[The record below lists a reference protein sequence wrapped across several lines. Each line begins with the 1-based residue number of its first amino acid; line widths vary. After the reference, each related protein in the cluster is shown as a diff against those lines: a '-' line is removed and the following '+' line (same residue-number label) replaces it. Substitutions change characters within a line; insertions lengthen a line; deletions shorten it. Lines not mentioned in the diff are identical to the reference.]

1 MPNVSR
7 GRGSHGATWR
17 IGSAQ
22 VQPYHTTEC
31 SISQSYDGDGALY
44 LYTRI
49 WAHRKGEPRRG
60 IAKSTDVRNPSN
72 LLSFAAEVAW
82 GAGRGDVG
90 RGDSARPGRHR
101 ARLRSKTREL
111 LGLVVPSR

>member
-1 MPNVSR
+1 MSRLTFRPILPNPSSCQR
-7 GRGSHGATWR
+7 LSSLSYLFGSHGATWR

-49 WAHRKGEPRRG
+49 WAHKPGEPRRG

-72 LLSFAAEVAW
+72 LREF
-82 GAGRGDVG
+82 
-90 RGDSARPGRHR
+90 
-101 ARLRSKTREL
+101 RS
-111 LGLVVPSR
+111 

>member
-72 LLSFAAEVAW
+72 LLSFAAEAAW
-82 GAGRGDVG
+82 GAGR
-90 RGDSARPGRHR
+90 
-101 ARLRSKTREL
+101 
-111 LGLVVPSR
+111 

>member
-72 LLSFAAEVAW
+72 LREFRSEAELAGTGRAVRRGTRRLCAAWATP
-82 GAGRGDVG
+82 
-90 RGDSARPGRHR
+90 RPI
-101 ARLRSKTREL
+101 AK
-111 LGLVVPSR
+111 

>member
-1 MPNVSR
+1 MPNDS
-7 GRGSHGATWR
+7 RGSHGATWR

-60 IAKSTDVRNPSN
+60 IAKSTDVRNRPSN
-72 LLSFAAEVAW
+72 LKPVSFAAEAAL
-82 GAGRGDVG
+82 GRRAGRLGT
-90 RGDSARPGRHR
+90 RRLCAAWATPRPI
-101 ARLRSKTREL
+101 AK
-111 LGLVVPSR
+111 